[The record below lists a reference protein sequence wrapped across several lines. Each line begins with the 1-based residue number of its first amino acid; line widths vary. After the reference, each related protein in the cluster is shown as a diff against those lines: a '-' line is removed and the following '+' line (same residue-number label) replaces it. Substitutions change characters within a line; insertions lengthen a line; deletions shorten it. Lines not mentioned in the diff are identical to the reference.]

1 MLLPI
6 PPFLLLCGGGRP
18 HEPPRFVLPLPNV
31 ASSLLPVDDDRYVP
45 PLPELHPQQTVR
57 EARAVFDDVVVLRAP
72 GSFRPT
78 VAHLAVRNGPLY
90 DDVWLRFER
99 ERTHVVS
106 ASRLALHDRGVN
118 RNRLAR
124 LRRALLRE

>member
-1 MLLPI
+1 MLLAPFAWRD
-6 PPFLLLCGGGRP
+6 PPT
-18 HEPPRFVLPLPNV
+18 FVLPLPNV
-31 ASSLLPVDDDRYVP
+31 ASSLLSIDDDRYVP

-57 EARAVFDDVVVLRAP
+57 VAQAVLGEDATIVLRAP

-78 VAHLAVRNGPLY
+78 VAHLAVRMPPLGLY

-99 ERTHVVS
+99 NQTHVVS

-118 RNRLAR
+118 RNRLVR
-124 LRRALLRE
+124 LRKAVLNE